1 MSFPGT
7 SNLSVPT
14 ANRPVK
20 KITKIKIQF
29 KFPGCK
35 ENHFYILPFR
45 QAEAYINQPDIIS
58 TGPQNFLTS
67 RIGHLHHDII
77 LLLQAESFRVLLSCA
92 SQGFC
97 HLILTGITKFKYG
110 RQNEKDSGHSSKMT
124 LSCKWPID
132 FTVLLLFEF
141 LKKNHLPIEQDKNR
155 VHQPDSKIHQ
165 PQAIGHYFLCKLLPL
180 TLSKPKCLMEFCKVT
195 LTFDES
201 ADKIL

>member
-35 ENHFYILPFR
+35 ENHFYSLPFR
-45 QAEAYINQPDIIS
+45 QAEASIYQPDIIS
-58 TGPQNFLTS
+58 TGPKNFLTS
-67 RIGHLHHDII
+67 RIGHLHYDII
-77 LLLQAESFRVLLSCA
+77 LLLRPESFRVLLSCA

-97 HLILTGITKFKYG
+97 YLNLTGITKFKYE
-110 RQNEKDSGHSSKMT
+110 RKNEKDSGRSSKMKP
-124 LSCKWPID
+124 SCKWPID

-141 LKKNHLPIEQDKNR
+141 LKKNTCPSGI
-155 VHQPDSKIHQ
+155 S
-165 PQAIGHYFLCKLLPL
+165 
-180 TLSKPKCLMEFCKVT
+180 
-195 LTFDES
+195 
-201 ADKIL
+201 